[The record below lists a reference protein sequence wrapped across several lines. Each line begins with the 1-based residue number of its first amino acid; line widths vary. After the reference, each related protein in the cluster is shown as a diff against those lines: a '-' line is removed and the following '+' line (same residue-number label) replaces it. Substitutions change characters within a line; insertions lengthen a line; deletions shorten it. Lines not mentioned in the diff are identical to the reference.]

1 MKVKETQL
9 CDLLPRISIALV
21 HSSKKARRYLGQ
33 YGVDA
38 ELGSRGA
45 RTVSFSNGFET
56 KNLVIMHDR
65 GGEPEQQYAL
75 LAHEA
80 VHVAQRYF
88 EDIGEEDPSEELR
101 AYAVQAV
108 TQHLVY
114 EHRKWLKKSK
124 KN

>member
-1 MKVKETQL
+1 MRPLTAHQHRARALQREGEV
-9 CDLLPRISIALV
+9 LPWEIRRGRRARV
-21 HSSKKARRYLGQ
+21 ARRENRVVFERLRN
-33 YGVDA
+33 
-38 ELGSRGA
+38 EEPRHHA
-45 RTVSFSNGFET
+45 RQG
-56 KNLVIMHDR
+56 R
-65 GGEPEQQYAL
+65 QYAL

-114 EHRKWLKKSK
+114 EHTEWLKKRK
-124 KN
+124 KY